1 MGKVKETMQT
11 APCRFC
17 GQMVQFMGDDD
28 LTDPQAQE
36 IATMNCSCDKAVEYQ
51 KEKKRKENALK
62 NVSKLFGEDAH
73 PDKRAGEDIVNI
85 MMAAVEEIYTGGLA
99 KVTLNLRGGVKASV
113 SQNAKGEI
121 NVERIETKKQ
131 KLTE

>member
-1 MGKVKETMQT
+1 MGKVKEILQT

-28 LTDPQAQE
+28 LTEPQAQE
-36 IATMNCSCDKAVEYQ
+36 IATMNCSCDEAADYQ
-51 KEKKRKENALK
+51 KEKNRKENALK
-62 NVSKLFGEDAH
+62 NVEKLFGGEA
-73 PDKRAGEDIVNI
+73 PQDKRIREDIVKLLK
-85 MMAAVEEIYTGGLA
+85 AAVEEIYTGGLA

-113 SQNAKGEI
+113 SKNSKGEI
-121 NVERIETKKQ
+121 NVERTDTRKQ